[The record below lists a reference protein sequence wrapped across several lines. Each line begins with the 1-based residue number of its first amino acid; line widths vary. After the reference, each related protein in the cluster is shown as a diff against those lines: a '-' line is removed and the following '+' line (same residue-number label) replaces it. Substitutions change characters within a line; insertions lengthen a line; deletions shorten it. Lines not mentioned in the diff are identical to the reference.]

1 MGRIAR
7 SFALFGASWRVLRSR
22 KELAVFP
29 VLAAVAGL
37 LVAAV
42 FLGSGYWISHAEIA
56 EHSRLTPGS
65 YVMLGLFYLAAA
77 FVTVFFNAALISQ
90 ADVALRGDD
99 PRVAAGLAEAGRRWL
114 PLLGWA
120 AVTATV
126 SLILREIERR
136 FAFVGYFVSGLIG
149 AAWNLITYLV
159 LPVMMIED
167 AGVRHGA
174 KRSAELLKR
183 TWGEQAAGRF
193 GIGLVGF
200 LLSLAGFAVIMGAAF
215 LLGGTITIFVAV
227 GLSLVWG
234 FLVSI
239 VCTTLAGIY
248 QTALYRYAADGIVPE
263 EFGKVDFEGAFAGR

>member
-1 MGRIAR
+1 M
-7 SFALFGASWRVLRSR
+7 
-22 KELAVFP
+22 
-29 VLAAVAGL
+29 LAAVAGL

-42 FLGSGYWISHAEIA
+42 FLGSGYWISHTEIA
-56 EHSRLTPGS
+56 DHSRLTPGS
-65 YVMLGLFYLAAA
+65 YVMIGLFYLAAA

-114 PLLGWA
+114 PLLGWSV
-120 AVTATV
+120 VTATV
-126 SLILREIERR
+126 TLILREIEQR
-136 FAFVGYFVSGLIG
+136 FGFIGLLVGRLAG

-183 TWGEQAAGRF
+183 TWGEQAAGRL
-193 GIGLVGF
+193 GIGLVGV
-200 LLSLAGFAVIMGAAF
+200 LLSLAGFAVFLGAGF
-215 LLGGTITIFVAV
+215 LLGGTITIFVAL
-227 GLSLVWG
+227 GISLVWA

-239 VCTTLAGIY
+239 LCTTLSGIY
-248 QTALYRYAADGIVPE
+248 QTALYRYAADGVVPD

>member
-29 VLAAVAGL
+29 VLASFAGL
-37 LVAAV
+37 LVAVV
-42 FLGSGYWISHAEIA
+42 FLGSGYWISHTEIA
-56 EHSRLTPGS
+56 DHSRLTPGS
-65 YVMLGLFYLAAA
+65 YVMIGLFYLAAA

-99 PRVAAGLAEAGRRWL
+99 PRVATGLAEAGRRWL

-126 SLILREIERR
+126 SLILREIEQR
-136 FAFVGYFVSGLIG
+136 FAFIGFFVGRLVG
-149 AAWNLITYLV
+149 AAWNLVTYLV

-174 KRSAELLKR
+174 KRSAVLLKQ

-193 GIGLVGF
+193 GIGLVGV
-200 LLSLAGFAVIMGAAF
+200 LLTLAGFAVFMGAGF
-215 LLGGTITIFVAV
+215 LLGGTITIVV
-227 GLSLVWG
+227 SIGISLVWA

-239 VCTTLAGIY
+239 LCTTLAGIY

-263 EFGKVDFEGAFAGR
+263 AFGKVDFAGAFATR

>member
-29 VLAAVAGL
+29 VLAGFAGL

-42 FLGSGYWISHAEIA
+42 FLGSGYWISHTEIA
-56 EHSRLTPGS
+56 EHSRLTPAS

-99 PRVAAGLAEAGRRWL
+99 PRVADGLAAAGRRWL
-114 PLLGWA
+114 PLLGWS

-126 SLILREIERR
+126 SLILRQIERR
-136 FAFVGYFVSGLIG
+136 LDFIGYFISGLIG
-149 AAWNLITYLV
+149 AAWSLVTYLV

-174 KRSAELLKR
+174 KRSAQLFKR
-183 TWGEQAAGRF
+183 TWGEQAVGEAG
-193 GIGLVGF
+193 IWVIGF
-200 LLSLAGFAVIMGAAF
+200 LVSLAGFAVIVGAGL
-215 LLGGTITIFVAV
+215 LLGGTITIFVAI
-227 GLSLVWG
+227 GISLVWG

-239 VCTTLAGIY
+239 VCTTLSGIY
-248 QTALYRYAADGIVPE
+248 QTALYRYAADGVVPE
-263 EFGKVDFEGAFAGR
+263 AFGKVDFEGAFAGR